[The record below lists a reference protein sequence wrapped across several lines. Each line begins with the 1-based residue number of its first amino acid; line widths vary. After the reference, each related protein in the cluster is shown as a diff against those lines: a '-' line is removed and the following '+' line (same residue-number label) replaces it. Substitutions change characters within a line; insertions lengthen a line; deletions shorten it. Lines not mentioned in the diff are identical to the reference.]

1 MKIGQIQRN
10 KIYEVI
16 LKSVKG
22 LLKEVHIYVQ
32 ASVKSSGFRSIWFC
46 IKVPQE
52 DFSVLALIEDRQ
64 CSKHRNLKGLKLG

>member
-10 KIYEVI
+10 KIYEDI

-32 ASVKSSGFRSIWFC
+32 ASVKASGFPKYLVLYKSATRRFQCTSI
-46 IKVPQE
+46 
-52 DFSVLALIEDRQ
+52 D
-64 CSKHRNLKGLKLG
+64 